1 MSATARRIVQFMLLT
16 LVINAGW
23 TFNKEAVADVWFD
36 EQRSLAAA
44 MDIDHSPTE
53 SDAAKVVSP
62 KIPCNHWCHAVGHF
76 VGIFFLHPTLLTEAV
91 GDYFIVYKQSPLPS
105 LPESHY
111 RPPRLLS
118 QGLIQISL

>member
-1 MSATARRIVQFMLLT
+1 MNRLIRRTVYLLMIT
-16 LVINAGW
+16 LVINDGGW

-76 VGIFFLHPTLLTEAV
+76 VGIFFLHSTLLTEVV

-118 QGLIQISL
+118 